1 MRTKKSIINA
11 IVATLAS
18 AVGMVLGFFT
28 QKVFLECLGL
38 EYSGAN
44 GLFTNIMSMLCIV
57 ELGIGSAIVYNL
69 YKPIAEN
76 DKEKIIS
83 LMYFYRKCYRILA
96 AVIFGLGLILL
107 PFVPFFVG
115 ENSIQ
120 ESMYLLYFLAL
131 IDTVFSYLLSY
142 KRSILMANQENY
154 LVNIVHMGYLIFMN
168 LFEIGLLY
176 LTKNYIL
183 YLVSRIIFRI
193 AENLVITLIANKKYP
208 YINSKHYE
216 KLSKD
221 IQTDIF
227 TKVKGLF
234 FHKIGAFIVGS
245 TSYIVISTIRGLK
258 DAGIYNNYY
267 LIFNSISTLLSQIF
281 YSIVSSVGNLL
292 VNEDEKKSYEV
303 YEKLTL
309 FNFWIYALCSVGL
322 FAVLQPF
329 ITWWI
334 GDKYLLPIYAVIW
347 LAIYFYVQGMR
358 KTINLFKEAAGIF
371 YEDRRIPVLESIINL
386 VCAIICVHLFG
397 IAGVFMA
404 GVISSL
410 LLFLYSYPKYVYTR
424 LFKKKYM
431 DFIFEQ
437 LKLFI
442 IMCAMLGATY
452 GLISLINIGNP
463 LLQFFVNGIIVLIV
477 VNLIFWILF
486 RKTDEYNYFKW
497 LLSSFLRRE
506 KKSE

>member
-1 MRTKKSIINA
+1 MRTKKSILNA

-18 AVGMVLGFFT
+18 AVGMVLGFIT

-44 GLFTNIMSMLCIV
+44 GLFTNIMSMLSIV

-69 YKPIAEN
+69 YKPIAED
-76 DKEKIIS
+76 DKDQIIS

-96 AVIFGLGLILL
+96 AVIFVLGMILL

-154 LVNIVHMGYLIFMN
+154 IVNLVHMGYLIFMN
-168 LFEIGLLY
+168 LFEIGLLFM
-176 LTKNYIL
+176 TKNYIL
-183 YLVSRIIFRI
+183 YLVSRIVFRVL
-193 AENLVITLIANKKYP
+193 ENLVITFIADRKYP
-208 YINSKHYE
+208 YINSKNYE
-216 KLSKD
+216 KLSKE

-234 FHKIGAFIVGS
+234 FHKIGGFIVGS

-267 LIFNSISTLLSQIF
+267 LIFNSISILLSQIF

-292 VNEDEKKSYEV
+292 VNEDEEKSYVV
-303 YEKLTL
+303 YKKLTL
-309 FNFWIYALCSVGL
+309 FNFWIYVLCSVGL

-334 GDKYLLPIYAVIW
+334 GGKYLLPVYAVVW
-347 LAIYFYVQGMR
+347 LAIYFYSQGMR

-386 VCAIICVHLFG
+386 VCAIVCVHFFG

-404 GVISSL
+404 GVASSL
-410 LLFLYSYPKYVYTR
+410 LLFLYSYPKYVYTK
-424 LFKKKYM
+424 LFKRKYM
-431 DFIFEQ
+431 DFILEQ
-437 LKLFI
+437 LKLFV
-442 IMCAMLGATY
+442 IMLVMLGATY
-452 GLISLINIGNP
+452 GLISLVNIGNP
-463 LLQFFVNGIIVLIV
+463 LLQFIVNGIIVLIV
-477 VNLIFWILF
+477 INLMFWILF
-486 RKTDEYNYFKW
+486 RKTDEFNYFKC
-497 LLSSFLRRE
+497 LLNSFFKRE

>member
-18 AVGMVLGFFT
+18 AVGMVLGFIT

-96 AVIFGLGLILL
+96 AIIFGLGMILL

-154 LVNIVHMGYLIFMN
+154 LVNIVHMGYLVVMN

-176 LTKNYIL
+176 MTKNYIL

-208 YINSKHYE
+208 YINAKHYE
-216 KLSKD
+216 KISKD
-221 IQTDIF
+221 IQADIF

-234 FHKIGAFIVGS
+234 FHKIGAFVVGG

-267 LIFNSISTLLSQIF
+267 LIFNSISILLSQIF

-334 GDKYLLPIYAVIW
+334 GDKYLLPIYAVVW
-347 LAIYFYVQGMR
+347 LAIYFYFQGMR

-371 YEDRRIPVLESIINL
+371 YEDRRIPVLESIVNL
-386 VCAIICVHLFG
+386 VCAIICVHFFG

-410 LLFLYSYPKYVYTR
+410 ILFLYSYPKYVYTK

-442 IMCAMLGATY
+442 IMLVMLLTTY
-452 GLISLINIGNP
+452 GFMYLITVDSS
-463 LLQFFVNGIIVLIV
+463 LLQFFINGVLTLII
-477 VNLIFWILF
+477 VNLIFWFLF
-486 RKTDEYNYFKW
+486 RKSEEYKYFKW
-497 LLSSFLRRE
+497 LLTRFY
-506 KKSE
+506 KKKKIRK

>member
-18 AVGMVLGFFT
+18 AVGMVLGFIT

-96 AVIFGLGLILL
+96 AIIFGLGMILL

-154 LVNIVHMGYLIFMN
+154 LVNIVHMGYLVVMN

-176 LTKNYIL
+176 MTKNYIL

-208 YINSKHYE
+208 YINAKHYE
-216 KLSKD
+216 KISKD

-234 FHKIGAFIVGS
+234 FHKIGAFVVGG

-267 LIFNSISTLLSQIF
+267 LIFNSISILLSQIF

-334 GDKYLLPIYAVIW
+334 GDKYLLPIYAVVW
-347 LAIYFYVQGMR
+347 LAIYFYFQGMR

-371 YEDRRIPVLESIINL
+371 YEDRRIPVLESIVNL
-386 VCAIICVHLFG
+386 VCAIICVHFFG

-410 LLFLYSYPKYVYTR
+410 ILFLYSYPKYVYTK

-442 IMCAMLGATY
+442 IMLVMLLTTY
-452 GLISLINIGNP
+452 GFMYLITVDSS
-463 LLQFFVNGIIVLIV
+463 LLQFFINGVLTLII
-477 VNLIFWILF
+477 VNLIFWFLF
-486 RKTDEYNYFKW
+486 RKSEEYKYFKW
-497 LLSSFLRRE
+497 LLTSFFKKS

>member
-1 MRTKKSIINA
+1 MRTKKSILNA

-18 AVGMVLGFFT
+18 AVGMVFGFVT

-44 GLFTNIMSMLCIV
+44 GLFTNIMSMLSIV

-69 YKPIAEN
+69 YKPIAED
-76 DKEKIIS
+76 DKDKIIS
-83 LMYFYRKCYRILA
+83 LMYFYRKCYRVLA
-96 AVIFGLGLILL
+96 AIIFVLGMILL

-154 LVNIVHMGYLIFMN
+154 LVNLVHMGYLIFMN
-168 LFEIGLLY
+168 IFEIGLLFM
-176 LTKNYIL
+176 TKNYIL
-183 YLVSRIIFRI
+183 YLVSRIVFRVI
-193 AENLVITLIANKKYP
+193 ENLVITFIADKKYP
-208 YINSKHYE
+208 YINSKNYK

-234 FHKIGAFIVGS
+234 FHKIGGFIVGS

-267 LIFNSISTLLSQIF
+267 LIFNSISILLSQIF

-292 VNEDEKKSYEV
+292 VNEDEEKSYVV

-309 FNFWIYALCSVGL
+309 FNFWIYSLCSVGL

-334 GDKYLLPIYAVIW
+334 GEKYLLPLYAVVW
-347 LAIYFYVQGMR
+347 LAIYFYFQGMR

-386 VCAIICVHLFG
+386 VCAILLVNYFG

-410 LLFLYSYPKYVYTR
+410 LLFLYSYPKYVYTK
-424 LFKKKYM
+424 LFKRKYI
-431 DFIFEQ
+431 DFILEQ

-442 IMCAMLGATY
+442 IMLVMLGVTY
-452 GLISLINIGNP
+452 GLISLVNIGNP
-463 LLQFFVNGIIVLIV
+463 LLQFFVNGIIVLVV

-486 RKTDEYNYFKW
+486 RNSEEYKYFKW
-497 LLSSFLRRE
+497 LLSSFFKRT
-506 KKSE
+506 KKS

>member
-1 MRTKKSIINA
+1 MRTKKSILNA

-18 AVGMVLGFFT
+18 AVGMVLGFIT

-44 GLFTNIMSMLCIV
+44 GLFTNIMSMLSIV

-69 YKPIAEN
+69 YKPIAEDN
-76 DKEKIIS
+76 KDQIIS

-96 AVIFGLGLILL
+96 AVIFVLGMILL

-154 LVNIVHMGYLIFMN
+154 IVNLVHMGYLIFMN
-168 LFEIGLLY
+168 LFEIGLLFM
-176 LTKNYIL
+176 TKNYIL
-183 YLVSRIIFRI
+183 YLVSRIVFRVL
-193 AENLVITLIANKKYP
+193 ENLVITFIADRKYP
-208 YINSKHYE
+208 YINSKNYE
-216 KLSKD
+216 KLSRE

-234 FHKIGAFIVGS
+234 FHKIGGFIVGS

-267 LIFNSISTLLSQIF
+267 LIFNSISILLSQIF

-292 VNEDEKKSYEV
+292 VNEDEEKSYVV
-303 YEKLTL
+303 YKKLTL
-309 FNFWIYALCSVGL
+309 FNFWIYVLCSVGL

-334 GDKYLLPIYAVIW
+334 GEKYLLPVYAVVW
-347 LAIYFYVQGMR
+347 LAIYFYFQGMR

-386 VCAIICVHLFG
+386 VCAILLVNYFG

-410 LLFLYSYPKYVYTR
+410 LLFLYSYPKYVYTK
-424 LFKKKYM
+424 LFKRKYI
-431 DFIFEQ
+431 DFILEQ

-442 IMCAMLGATY
+442 IMLVMLGVTY
-452 GLISLINIGNP
+452 GLISLVNIGNP
-463 LLQFFVNGIIVLIV
+463 LLQFFVNGIVVLVV

-486 RKTDEYNYFKW
+486 RNSEEYKYFKW
-497 LLSSFLRRE
+497 LLSSFFKRT
-506 KKSE
+506 KKS

>member
-18 AVGMVLGFFT
+18 AVGMVLGFVT

-131 IDTVFSYLLSY
+131 IDIVYSYLLSY
-142 KRSILMANQENY
+142 KRSNLMANQQNY
-154 LVNIVHMGYLIFMN
+154 IVNIVHMGYLIVMN
-168 LFEIGLLY
+168 LFEVGLLY

-221 IQTDIF
+221 VQTDIF

-234 FHKIGAFIVGS
+234 FHKIGGFIVGS

-292 VNEDEKKSYEV
+292 VNEDEEKSYEV
-303 YEKLTL
+303 YKKLTL

-347 LAIYFYVQGMR
+347 LAVYFYVQGMR

-371 YEDRRIPVLESIINL
+371 YEDRRIPILESIINL
-386 VCAIICVHLFG
+386 VCAIICVHVFG

-404 GVISSL
+404 GVVSSL

-431 DFIFEQ
+431 DFILEQ
-437 LKLFI
+437 FKLFM
-442 IMCAMLGATY
+442 IMLVMLGGTY
-452 GLISLINIGNP
+452 ALITFINVGNP
-463 LLQFFVNGIIVLIV
+463 LLQFFINGIIVLII

-486 RKTDEYNYFKW
+486 RKTDEYSYFKW
-497 LLSSFLRRE
+497 LLSSFLKRT

>member
-11 IVATLAS
+11 IIATLAS
-18 AVGMVLGFFT
+18 AVGMVLGFVT

-115 ENSIQ
+115 ENSIP

-154 LVNIVHMGYLIFMN
+154 IVNLVHMGYLIVMN
-168 LFEIGLLY
+168 LFEVGLLY

-208 YINSKHYE
+208 YINSKNYE
-216 KLSKD
+216 KLSKEV
-221 IQTDIF
+221 QTDIF

-234 FHKIGAFIVGS
+234 FHKIGGFIVGS

-292 VNEDEKKSYEV
+292 VNEDEEKSYVV

-371 YEDRRIPVLESIINL
+371 YEDRRIPILESIINL
-386 VCAIICVHLFG
+386 VCAIICVNFFG

-404 GVISSL
+404 GVVSSL
-410 LLFLYSYPKYVYTR
+410 LLFLYSYPKYVYTK

-437 LKLFI
+437 LKLFV
-442 IMCAMLGATY
+442 IMIVMLGATY
-452 GLISLINIGNP
+452 GLISLVSVGNP

>member
-1 MRTKKSIINA
+1 MRTKKSILNA

-18 AVGMVLGFFT
+18 AVGMVFGFVT

-44 GLFTNIMSMLCIV
+44 GLFTNIMSMLSIV

-69 YKPIAEN
+69 YKPIAED
-76 DKEKIIS
+76 DKDKIIS

-96 AVIFGLGLILL
+96 AIIFVLGMILL

-154 LVNIVHMGYLIFMN
+154 LVNLVHMGYLIFMN
-168 LFEIGLLY
+168 IFEIGLLFM
-176 LTKNYIL
+176 TKNYIL
-183 YLVSRIIFRI
+183 YLVSRIVFRVI
-193 AENLVITLIANKKYP
+193 ENLVITFIADKKYP
-208 YINSKHYE
+208 YINSKNYK

-234 FHKIGAFIVGS
+234 FHKIGGFIVGS

-267 LIFNSISTLLSQIF
+267 LIFNSISILLSQIF

-292 VNEDEKKSYEV
+292 VNEDEEKSYVV

-309 FNFWIYALCSVGL
+309 FNFWIYSLCSVGL

-334 GDKYLLPIYAVIW
+334 GEKYLLPLYAVVW
-347 LAIYFYVQGMR
+347 LAIYFYFQGMR

-386 VCAIICVHLFG
+386 VCAILLVNYFG
-397 IAGVFMA
+397 IA

-410 LLFLYSYPKYVYTR
+410 LLFLYSYPKYVYTK
-424 LFKKKYM
+424 LFKRKYI
-431 DFIFEQ
+431 DFILEQ

-442 IMCAMLGATY
+442 IMLVMLGVTY
-452 GLISLINIGNP
+452 GLISLVNIGNP
-463 LLQFFVNGIIVLIV
+463 LLQFFVNGIIVLVV

-486 RKTDEYNYFKW
+486 RNSEEYKYFKW
-497 LLSSFLRRE
+497 LLSSFFKRT
-506 KKSE
+506 KKS

>member
-18 AVGMVLGFFT
+18 AVGMVLGFIT

-44 GLFTNIMSMLCIV
+44 GLFTNIMSMLSIV

-69 YKPIAEN
+69 YKPIAEDN
-76 DKEKIIS
+76 KDQIIS

-96 AVIFGLGLILL
+96 AVIFVLGLIVL
-107 PFVPFFVG
+107 PFVPLFVG

-154 LVNIVHMGYLIFMN
+154 IVNLVHMGYLIFMN
-168 LFEIGLLY
+168 LFEIGLLFI
-176 LTKNYIL
+176 TKNYIL
-183 YLVSRIIFRI
+183 YLVSRIIFRVL
-193 AENLVITLIANKKYP
+193 ENLIITLIANKKYP
-208 YINSKHYE
+208 YINSKNYE
-216 KLSKD
+216 KLSKE

-234 FHKIGAFIVGS
+234 FHKIGGFIVGS

-267 LIFNSISTLLSQIF
+267 LIFNSISILLSQIF

-292 VNEDEKKSYEV
+292 VNEDEEKSYVV

-334 GDKYLLPIYAVIW
+334 GEKYLLPVYAVIW

-386 VCAIICVHLFG
+386 VCAIICVHFFG

-410 LLFLYSYPKYVYTR
+410 LLFLYSYPKYVYTK
-424 LFKKKYM
+424 LFKRKYM
-431 DFIFEQ
+431 DFILEQ
-437 LKLFI
+437 LKLFV
-442 IMCAMLGATY
+442 IMIVMLGATY
-452 GLISLINIGNP
+452 ALISLVSVGNP
-463 LLQFFVNGIIVLIV
+463 LLQFIVNGIFVLIV

-497 LLSSFLRRE
+497 LLSSFFKKA
-506 KKSE
+506 KKS

>member
-11 IVATLAS
+11 VVATLAS
-18 AVGMVLGFFT
+18 AVGMVLGFVT

-76 DKEKIIS
+76 NKEKIIS

-96 AVIFGLGLILL
+96 AIIFGLGLILL

-154 LVNIVHMGYLIFMN
+154 IVNLVHMGYLIFMN

-176 LTKNYIL
+176 MTKNYIL

-208 YINSKHYE
+208 YINAKHYE

-221 IQTDIF
+221 IQNDIF

-267 LIFNSISTLLSQIF
+267 LIFNSISILLSQIF

-386 VCAIICVHLFG
+386 VCAIVCVHFFG

-404 GVISSL
+404 GVVSSL
-410 LLFLYSYPKYVYTR
+410 LLFLYSYPKYVYTK

-442 IMCAMLGATY
+442 IMFAMLGATY
-452 GLISLINIGNP
+452 GLISLINVGNP
-463 LLQFFVNGIIVLIV
+463 LLQFFINGITTLVV
-477 VNLIFWILF
+477 VNLVFWILF

-497 LLSSFLRRE
+497 LLTSFFKKS

>member
-18 AVGMVLGFFT
+18 AVGMVLGFVT

-96 AVIFGLGLILL
+96 AIIFGLGMILL
-107 PFVPFFVG
+107 PFVPVFVG

-154 LVNIVHMGYLIFMN
+154 IVNLVHMGYLIFMN

-176 LTKNYIL
+176 MTKNYIL

-193 AENLVITLIANKKYP
+193 VENLVITLIANKKYP
-208 YINSKHYE
+208 YINAKHYE
-216 KLSKD
+216 KISKD

-234 FHKIGAFIVGS
+234 FHKIGAFVVGG

-267 LIFNSISTLLSQIF
+267 LIFNSISILLSQIF

-334 GDKYLLPIYAVIW
+334 GDKYLLPIYAVVW
-347 LAIYFYVQGMR
+347 LAIYFYFQGMR

-371 YEDRRIPVLESIINL
+371 YEDRRIPVLESIVNL
-386 VCAIICVHLFG
+386 VCAIICVHFFG

-410 LLFLYSYPKYVYTR
+410 ILFLYSYPKYVYTK

-442 IMCAMLGATY
+442 IMLVMLLTTY
-452 GLISLINIGNP
+452 GFMYLITVDSS
-463 LLQFFVNGIIVLIV
+463 LLQFFINGVLTLII
-477 VNLIFWILF
+477 VNLIFWFLF
-486 RKTDEYNYFKW
+486 RKSEEYKYFKW
-497 LLSSFLRRE
+497 LLTSFF
-506 KKSE
+506 KKKKIKK

>member
-18 AVGMVLGFFT
+18 AVGMVLGFVT

-154 LVNIVHMGYLIFMN
+154 IVNIVHMGYLIVMN
-168 LFEIGLLY
+168 LFEVGLLY

-221 IQTDIF
+221 VQTDIF

-234 FHKIGAFIVGS
+234 FHKIGGFIVGS

-292 VNEDEKKSYEV
+292 VNEDEEKSYEV
-303 YEKLTL
+303 YKKLTL

-347 LAIYFYVQGMR
+347 LAVYFYVQGMR

-371 YEDRRIPVLESIINL
+371 YEDRRIPILESIINL
-386 VCAIICVHLFG
+386 VCAIICVHVFG

-404 GVISSL
+404 GVVSSL

-431 DFIFEQ
+431 DFILEQ
-437 LKLFI
+437 FKLFM
-442 IMCAMLGATY
+442 IMLVMLGGTY
-452 GLISLINIGNP
+452 ALITFINVGNP
-463 LLQFFVNGIIVLIV
+463 LLQFFINGIIVLII

-486 RKTDEYNYFKW
+486 RKTDEYSYFKW
-497 LLSSFLRRE
+497 LLSSFLKRT